1 MKKATENLDF
11 ELNLLPVISILAVC
25 LSFLLLTTV
34 WVEIGTFDLSQAVGS
49 DSGSAGKNAPSM
61 WVHFENDGTV
71 QISVKEV
78 EGISQNLLYAVI
90 KNQGSRSNIGAI
102 EQHAQKIKSAVPNLN
117 VALLLPAP
125 QSSYEDM
132 IRIMDKLKQVKIA
145 DIGISPL

>member
-1 MKKATENLDF
+1 MKSKANLDF
-11 ELNLLPVISILAVC
+11 ELNLLPVISVLAVC

-34 WVEIGTFDLSQAVGS
+34 WVEIGTFDLSQAVGTDAT
-49 DSGSAGKNAPSM
+49 DSGKNPPSM

-78 EGISQNLLYAVI
+78 EGLSSGLQFVEI
-90 KNQGSRSNIGAI
+90 KNRKQRSNVQAI
-102 EQHAQKIKSAVPNLN
+102 AAQAQKIKAAVPNLN

-125 QSSYEDM
+125 GSSYEDM
-132 IRIMDKLKQVKIA
+132 IQVMDNLKKQNIA